1 VSNTRFASCIVT
13 ITVDPAIMLLDQGSV
28 ESLLQISGV
37 VYKAGREVLSL
48 TKPEDFAHP
57 LVTVEWLNMIMAP
70 RVSAAMPSRQ
80 MGMDREMMR
89 QMEEIYGRDYVRQMN
104 GAPDQEKKDGA
115 KEDRSGESPQRDG
128 ASNPSRPNRSDD
140 DRIGKGSSGAYGAAA
155 GGAVGGMGG
164 MGMGGAA
171 LSGQEPSMNSSRLP
185 GETDV
190 AYRTRL
196 AQARAQQKALQAMRN
211 RGMGM
216 GGMGAMSGGMM
227 GGAGGMGGMVGA
239 MGGYGGG
246 GGMGFFGAP
255 ALSPQEASGE
265 RSATV
270 RLFVN
275 LPEDVPPRADEF
287 LGAVVTNL
295 RESLRQA
302 YESCRNDIEY
312 MLVDAKT
319 QYQFVESRLDSTTGA
334 IPEATT
340 RIRKQ
345 LDMEVDVSNLNP
357 QMPLQEAV
365 EVLRKSVEPP
375 LNIVVLWTDLRE
387 NSFIE
392 PVSPINIHG
401 MAKVKLGTIV
411 DLLVKNLRVGDVK
424 ATWKIKDDVLV
435 IGTPTT
441 LAQSIEVGGRSR
453 VEADAVNLAGQRSEL
468 TRRVQALEL
477 DLAGI
482 DARREAIAA
491 QTAGVRQRVSEKLSQ
506 DPVIKELEKLA
517 EIHRGTV
524 VKGPDGRFVPV
535 NTPEEQEKAIRARIE
550 LANRRE
556 DLSKQ
561 VGGSQLE
568 ESNKELSRLAIDKAE
583 KEAQLRIVSRQ
594 LDEVQKQL
602 AQALAFDPEAARL
615 RLAQD
620 ALDITGRRVAE
631 LQTRMANLQPP
642 MVTMIGAN

>member
-1 VSNTRFASCIVT
+1 
-13 ITVDPAIMLLDQGSV
+13 MLLDQGSV
-28 ESLLQISGV
+28 ESLLQSSGV
-37 VYKAGREVLSL
+37 VYKAGRDVLSL

-57 LVTVEWLNMIMAP
+57 VVTVEWLNMTMAP

-216 GGMGAMSGGMM
+216 GGMGGMSGGMM

-255 ALSPQEASGE
+255 ALSPHEASGE

-270 RLFVN
+270 RLSVN
-275 LPEDVPPRADEF
+275 LPEDVPPLADEF
-287 LGAVVTNL
+287 LSAVVRNL
-295 RESLRQA
+295 QDSLSQA
-302 YESCRNDIEY
+302 YEAYFRNLQEWLSSAQNQRRTVEAALEGAADDPATAQEVRRR
-312 MLVDAKT
+312 LNTTVDLSA
-319 QYQFVESRLDSTTGA
+319 
-334 IPEATT
+334 
-340 RIRKQ
+340 
-345 LDMEVDVSNLNP
+345 LNP
-357 QMPLQEAV
+357 QMPLKDAV
-365 EVLRKSVEPP
+365 ALLKKSVEPP
-375 LNIVVLWTDLRE
+375 LNIVVLWNNL
-387 NSFIE
+387 SHFLQVE
-392 PVSPINIHG
+392 PTTPVNIDG
-401 MAKVKLGTIV
+401 MASVRLRTAL
-411 DLLVKNLRVGDVK
+411 DLLVRGIPNRMGLAGPI
-424 ATWKIKDDVLV
+424 WKIKDDVIV
-435 IGTPTT
+435 IGTAVALMEAGESAAKPK
-441 LAQSIEVGGRSR
+441 
-453 VEADAVNLAGQRSEL
+453 VEADAVNLAGERSEL
-468 TRRVQALEL
+468 ARRVQALEL
-477 DLAGI
+477 DVAGM
-482 DARREAIAA
+482 DARRDAVAA
-491 QTAGVRQRVSEKLSQ
+491 QIAGVRQRVNEKLSQ
-506 DPVIKELEKLA
+506 DAVVQELQKLA
-517 EIHRGTV
+517 KIQSTTV
-524 VKGPDGRFVPV
+524 GKDAEGRPV
-535 NTPEEQEKAIRARIE
+535 YRDSSDSERAIRARIE

-556 DLSKQ
+556 ELSKQ
-561 VGGSQLE
+561 VGGGQLE
-568 ESNKELSRLAIDKAE
+568 EFNKELSRMAIDKAE
-583 KEAQLRIVSRQ
+583 KEAQLQIVRRQ

-602 AQALAFDPEAARL
+602 AQALAFDPEVARL
-615 RLAQD
+615 RLARE
-620 ALDITGRRVAE
+620 ALDITGGRVAE
-631 LQTRMANLQPP
+631 LQARMANLQPP